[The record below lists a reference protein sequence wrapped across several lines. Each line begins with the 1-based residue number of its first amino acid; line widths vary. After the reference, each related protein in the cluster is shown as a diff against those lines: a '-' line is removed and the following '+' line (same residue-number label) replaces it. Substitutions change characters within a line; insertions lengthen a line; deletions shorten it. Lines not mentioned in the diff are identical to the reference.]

1 MATNTWDNGS
11 PLGTAAANTL
21 ETIIQTFK
29 LDVYE
34 RERQGDRR
42 WTNGAPDGGNDG
54 KTCVGILD
62 GLGDAGVANLCWNAA
77 GTTSRVKQYG
87 SGHANVDR
95 TEFPGE
101 VYAGPSGDKKLA
113 GIASAATVRLS
124 FYDAMPQVAYVKAVV
139 YKVPAGSPARTLKRI
154 RLVAGTR
161 PTAASLDVDIRKAAA
176 PGLGVDRFLDA
187 STTSVGTA
195 SLTNASAN
203 YSVEA
208 TVSQALAAD
217 DEIIVK
223 WTAVN
228 GAQDVTVLLQIE

>member
-42 WTNGAPDGGNDG
+42 WTTGAPDGGHDG
-54 KTCVGILD
+54 KTCVGVSD
-62 GLGDAGVANLCWNAA
+62 GLGDSGVANLCYNAA

-87 SGHANVDR
+87 SGHANADR
-95 TEFPGE
+95 TEFPGPIF
-101 VYAGPSGDKKLA
+101 AGPSGDKRVA
-113 GIASAATVRLS
+113 GIADAAIVRLS
-124 FYDAMPQVAYVKAVV
+124 FFDAMPQVGYVKAIV
-139 YKVPAGSPARTLKRI
+139 YKVPAGSAARTLKRI

-161 PTAASLDVDIRKAAA
+161 PTSSSLDVDIRKAAA
-176 PGLGVDRFLDA
+176 PGLGVDRYLDG
-187 STTSVGTA
+187 STSSVGTT
-195 SLTNASAN
+195 SLTNASGN

-208 TVSQALAAD
+208 TVTQALAAD
-217 DEIIVK
+217 DELIIK

-228 GAQDVTVLLQIE
+228 GAQDITVLLQVE